1 MRLLIAEDD
10 LSSRKFV
17 KKLIERF
24 TDYKIVAEATN
35 GEELIKFVV
44 REKPDVA
51 LVDIGLPLLNG
62 MDAIKSCR
70 EVIPDLH
77 VIFITG
83 NDEYA
88 VEAFNIN
95 AADYIIKPIEFPRL
109 LESLERVKKSNS
121 ADRIKKKDLMIKHN
135 NSYIFI
141 PMGEIIFIE
150 RNERKSVI
158 HSTTGKY
165 ETNEP
170 LSNLEKILDQ
180 RFLTSHRS
188 NIINMDLLDK
198 IEAVG
203 HMYIVYFKNYKDKAK
218 ITKSKFH
225 FVQQY
230 KASI

>member
-10 LSSRKFV
+10 LSSRKLV

-35 GEELIKFVV
+35 GEELIKMVI

-51 LVDIGLPLLNG
+51 LVDIGLPFLNG
-62 MDAIKSCR
+62 MEAIKSCK
-70 EVIPDLH
+70 EVIPNLH

-88 VEAFNIN
+88 IEAFNIN
-95 AADYIIKPIEFPRL
+95 AADYIMKPIEFPRL
-109 LESLERVKKSNS
+109 LESLERVKKINS
-121 ADRIKKKDLMIKHN
+121 EDLNTKKDLMIKY
-135 NSYIFI
+135 NSCYIFI
-141 PMGEIIFIE
+141 PMSEIIFIE
-150 RNERKSVI
+150 KNDRKSVI
-158 HSTTGKY
+158 HTTKGQY
-165 ETNEP
+165 ETYES
-170 LSNLEKILDQ
+170 LSNLENILDQ

-188 NIINMDLLDK
+188 NIINMDLLDR

-203 HMYIVYFKNYKDKAK
+203 NMYFVYFKNYKEKAK
-218 ITKSKFH
+218 MTKSKFH
-225 FVQQY
+225 ILQKY

>member
-10 LSSRKFV
+10 LTSRK
-17 KKLIERF
+17 LIKNLIDRF

-35 GEELIKFVV
+35 GEELIKMVI
-44 REKPDVA
+44 REKPDVT

-62 MDAIKSCR
+62 MDAIKSCK
-70 EVIPDLH
+70 EIIPDLH

-88 VEAFNIN
+88 IEAFNIN
-95 AADYIIKPIEFPRL
+95 AADYIIKPIQVPRL
-109 LESLERVKKSNS
+109 LKSLERVKNSNLS
-121 ADRIKKKDLMIKHN
+121 DCNKKKDIMIKHN

-141 PMGEIIFIE
+141 PKGEIMFIV
-150 RNERKSVI
+150 RKERKSVI
-158 HSTTGKY
+158 HSKKGQY

-170 LSNLEKILDQ
+170 LSNLEKKLDQ

-203 HMYIVYFKNYKDKAK
+203 HMYIACFKNYKEKAK

-225 FVQQY
+225 FVQLY
-230 KASI
+230 KASK